1 MNFKKNIM
9 KNKSLSVDNIEK
21 NRILFLHKILNEQQ
35 NNTNIVNQNDYINLA
50 RTIINGNLCD
60 FSNFNGWSNQTKSII
75 DKPTP
80 YQLKDGKIGIL
91 GKAKIDDT
99 RKTYKAGQ
107 FVFFNL
113 NNIVADTNGDYNN
126 LTYFVQGDFQTP
138 HYYYCAGLNNLI
150 KPEIEKVIGTLDS
163 QGYKSQDKFMP
174 NEQSQLENSNMYD
187 KIDFIA
193 YLKQNW
199 KNINPAFYNTLG
211 NRYRY
216 FYKSKISP
224 STKPLTDAQT
234 QTIAR
239 YEKLG
244 YLTKEKINPAE
255 IGNYTEYNLSNID
268 PTIFSEPFFMYGK
281 STTGKNIVKGYKDN
295 TEILQNIKETHGQC
309 LNYLDTFENMLATY
323 KNKTVGVE
331 SIRGLTNKIQYCFN
345 KYSDKKF
352 GQRLENLDVIGDY
365 ANVPDVFKIKR

>member
-1 MNFKKNIM
+1 M

-150 KPEIEKVIGTLDS
+150 QPEIEKVISVLGDI
-163 QGYKSQDKFMP
+163 GFKSPDKFTP

-187 KIDFIA
+187 KIDFIT
-193 YLKQNW
+193 YLKQKA

-211 NRYRY
+211 NRYRD
-216 FYKSKISP
+216 FYRSKISP
-224 STKPLTDAQT
+224 GTKALTDSQK
-234 QTIAR
+234 QVIAR
-239 YEKLG
+239 YEQLG
-244 YLTKEKINPAE
+244 YLTQEKINPAE
-255 IGNYTEYNLSNID
+255 IGNYTEYNLSNIN
-268 PTIFSEPFFMYGK
+268 PNLFSEPFLMYGK
-281 STTGKNIVKGYKDN
+281 TTTGKNIVKGYKDN

-309 LNYLDTFENMLATY
+309 LNLLDQFENLLATY
-323 KNKTVGVE
+323 KNNEKGNE
-331 SIRGLTNKIQYCFN
+331 SLRGLKNKIQYCYN

-352 GQRLENLDVIGDY
+352 GQRLESLNVIGDY

>member
-1 MNFKKNIM
+1 M
-9 KNKSLSVDNIEK
+9 KNKSLSVDFNEK

-35 NNTNIVNQNDYINLA
+35 NNPNIVNQNDYINLA

-60 FSNFNGWSNQTKSII
+60 FSNFNGWSNQTKAII

-80 YQLKDGKIGIL
+80 YQLKNGKIGIL
-91 GKAKIDDT
+91 GKAIKDDT
-99 RKTYKAGQ
+99 KKTYKAGQ

-113 NNIVADTNGDYNN
+113 DNIDVDANGNYSN

-150 KPEIEKVIGTLDS
+150 EPEIEKVIGALAT
-163 QGYKSQDKFMP
+163 QGYKSPDKFTP
-174 NEQSQLENSNMYD
+174 NEQSQLDISNMYD
-187 KIDFIA
+187 KIDFIT
-193 YLKQNW
+193 YLKEKW

-211 NRYRY
+211 KRYRY
-216 FYKSKISP
+216 FYRSKISP
-224 STKPLTDAQT
+224 GTKPLTDAQT

-255 IGNYTEYNLSNID
+255 IGNYTEYNLSNIV
-268 PTIFSEPFFMYGK
+268 PALFSEPFYMYGK
-281 STTGKNIVKGYKDN
+281 TTTAKDTVKGYKDN

-309 LNYLDTFENMLATY
+309 LNLLDQFENLLATY
-323 KNKTVGVE
+323 KGRSVGVE
-331 SIRGLTNKIQYCFN
+331 SIRGITNKIQYCYY

-352 GQRLENLDVIGDY
+352 GQRLESLDVIGDY